1 MKLNKF
7 IWDIYKESEQGKK
20 TINLFE
26 SGTCEDILEFAKIK
40 VATDSE
46 TFNLGEFVTDISKY
60 ISEPII
66 PEQNKI
72 NLETA
77 KTIIEEIAKN
87 GFKLKYENGYKTNG
101 YDCKTVQYSAEK
113 TDMLYLIPI
122 LSISLFKIYPQYF
135 KPYFFRTKFK
145 LLTQIA
151 DAFEIELPEIPLKKY
166 KTERVNYYW
175 KLCEIFYHYQEEN
188 KLTPSEFCAFLYDFA
203 PKFISESEQTVSELP
218 KPTQVWMVGGDKG
231 GVDMEFLDSME
242 IGRTSFWQGNEDTKR
257 GDIIIMYC
265 LTPRSYIHSIWRA
278 TSDGIAD
285 PFFHYYGSI
294 YIGEGKKVAP
304 VTLKELK
311 ADDHFSK
318 HPLVRKN
325 LQGLNGYAFTSDD
338 YQHLLKMII
347 NNGGNTQELPQ
358 PYSPAFSD
366 NENLNNE
373 REVELTLI
381 EPFLHELGYTDK
393 HWVRQLS
400 VRMGRG
406 ERNFPDYV
414 FLTQTEK
421 NYEEASM
428 LIEAKYWIRNNKELE
443 ETFKQVW
450 SYGQRLT
457 AKVLVIAD
465 KNAIWIYERNNDS
478 FDRTKYIKKYWKELE
493 LPDDFATIKRMI
505 GRKTK
510 LLIT

>member
-7 IWDIYKESEQGKK
+7 IWDIYKQSEEGQKI
-20 TINLFE
+20 INLFE
-26 SGTCEDILEFAKIK
+26 NGTCEEIVEFAKIEVK
-40 VATDSE
+40 TKSE
-46 TFNLGEFVTDISKY
+46 TFNLCEFINDISKY

-66 PEQNKI
+66 PEPNKI

-77 KTIIEEIAKN
+77 KIIIEDIAKN
-87 GFKLKYENGYKTNG
+87 GFKLKFEDGEIEECSAEG
-101 YDCKTVQYSAEK
+101 YDI
-113 TDMLYLIPI
+113 LYLVPVI
-122 LSISLFKIYPQYF
+122 SISLFNINPQYF

-151 DAFEIELPEIPLKKY
+151 DAFEIELPEVPLKRY
-166 KTERVNYYW
+166 KEERINYYW
-175 KLCEIFYHYQEEN
+175 KLCETFYYFQEEN

-203 PKFISESEQTVSELP
+203 PKFISESEQALSELP
-218 KPTQVWMVGGDKG
+218 KPTQVWMVGGDQG
-231 GVDMEFLDSME
+231 GRDMDFLDSDE
-242 IGRTSFWQGNEDTKR
+242 IGRTHFWQGNVDTKR

-278 TSDGIAD
+278 ISDGIAD

-294 YIGEGKKVAP
+294 YIGEGKKIAP
-304 VTLKELK
+304 ISLKELK
-311 ADDHFSK
+311 ADEYFSK

-325 LQGLNGYAFTSDD
+325 LQGLNGYPFTSDD
-338 YQHLLKMII
+338 YQRLQQMII
-347 NNGGNTQELPQ
+347 NNGGNIQDLPQ

-373 REVELTLI
+373 REVEITLI

-406 ERNFPDYV
+406 ERNFPDYA
-414 FLTQTEK
+414 FLTQAEK

-428 LIEAKYWIRNNKELE
+428 LIEAKYWIKNNKELE

-493 LPDDFATIKRMI
+493 QPDNFKDIKRII
-505 GRKTK
+505 GRK
-510 LLIT
+510 